1 MCKPF
6 SEGASDD
13 DAVLEALTDKDMFS
27 FGRKFR
33 TPRINREMRLT
44 LKWMDREGAL
54 DVPN

>member
-6 SEGASDD
+6 AEGASDD

-54 DVPN
+54 DVSN